1 MRAGREGVAA
11 EADMEDR
18 AWFGSTL
25 WPNRAHN
32 HFAAK
37 RGGLIVISFRR
48 TENEK
53 RPIMVNG
60 GGEFALSVALKRSSV
75 VGNKI

>member
-11 EADMEDR
+11 EAGMECR
-18 AWFGSTL
+18 AWFGLTL
-25 WPNRAHN
+25 WTNRAHN
-32 HFAAK
+32 DSAVRLGRLVA
-37 RGGLIVISFRR
+37 ISFPRS
-48 TENEK
+48 ENEK
-53 RPIMVNG
+53 RTIKQSG